1 LHQANKHKLDSLIR
15 VHANLIKLQPMTF
28 FKLSFNNRFTTA
40 ALLSQNEGGVMELSA
55 EVLLATDTAQP
66 MEMFMRANRVQASEV
81 LRELRNCM
89 FDAQYEVNMMVS

>member
-1 LHQANKHKLDSLIR
+1 
-15 VHANLIKLQPMTF
+15 
-28 FKLSFNNRFTTA
+28 
-40 ALLSQNEGGVMELSA
+40 MELSA

-66 MEMFMRANRVQASEV
+66 LEMFMRANRVQASEV